1 MLPNRA
7 LMLLA
12 AIGLALTVS
21 ACGRRGALEAPVARP
36 GPGTGGT
43 ASASTSATASP
54 RQLPDS
60 IGLGGGSATPDPDAV
75 RAGDELS
82 LSAVAPGGSE
92 APIETSRGAKR
103 GYRVPK
109 APFILDPLL

>member
-7 LMLLA
+7 LTLLA

-21 ACGRRGALEAPVARP
+21 ACGRRGGLEAPVA
-36 GPGTGGT
+36 
-43 ASASTSATASP
+43 SASPAARQPVGATASP
-54 RQLPDS
+54 RQLPGS
-60 IGLGGGSATPDPDAV
+60 VGLGGGTATPDPDAV

-82 LSAVAPGGSE
+82 LSAVPAGGSE

-103 GYRVPK
+103 GFRVPS

>member
-7 LMLLA
+7 LTLLA

-21 ACGRRGALEAPVARP
+21 ACGRRGALEAPVASA
-36 GPGTGGT
+36 GPGTGMTAG
-43 ASASTSATASP
+43 ASAGATASP
-54 RQLPDS
+54 RQLPGS
-60 IGLGGGSATPDPDAV
+60 VGLGGGSATPDPDAV

-82 LSAVAPGGSE
+82 LSAVPAGGSE

>member
-1 MLPNRA
+1 MLPTRA
-7 LMLLA
+7 LTLLA

-21 ACGRRGALEAPVARP
+21 ACGRRGALEAPVASAAP
-36 GPGTGGT
+36 GPAAPGG
-43 ASASTSATASP
+43 ATASP
-54 RQLPDS
+54 RQLPGS
-60 IGLGGGSATPDPDAV
+60 VGLGGGSATPDPDAV

-82 LSAVAPGGSE
+82 LSAVPAGGSE

-109 APFILDPLL
+109 TPFILDPLL